1 MLWFVRGIG
10 GAISVSCSV
19 VGGRSPLYSRAGILM
34 VSLDEMWA
42 RFSLTEEEKGV
53 WRFLRMWKRVY
64 TG

>member
-1 MLWFVRGIG
+1 MLWFVRGLG

-42 RFSLTEEEKGV
+42 RFSLTEEEEGV
-53 WRFLRMWKRVY
+53 
-64 TG
+64 